1 MVLILDRA
9 ISTRAERL
17 RDAIIDMHIPAA
29 FTSITNGR
37 NLLPALFIVTFADAV
52 DEIRRM
58 ICYEDVP
65 VVVYGGGLV
74 HHALCVLQIAE
85 YDALLSYIRAEVERS
100 LQRLGMVRDGNVGC
114 FLPNGIYLTSVG
126 AFFRNMPLYLS
137 KRECEV
143 LRYLAY
149 AQMVDPEWYV
159 PARHIWKYVFPR
171 KHTFSTNTVSAQI
184 GNLNAKAIRNTDF
197 SLISLSRREGGYR
210 FAPHLPQGK
219 KAFAELFLFKDTEP
233 YVPEET
239 DIDLPQ
245 TDDAEELTESEP
257 K

>member
-17 RDAIIDMHIPAA
+17 RDTIIDMHIPAA
-29 FTSITNGR
+29 FTSIAKGR
-37 NLLPALFIVTFADAV
+37 ELLPAFFIITFADVV

-74 HHALCVLQIAE
+74 HQALGVLQIAE
-85 YDALLSYIRAEVERS
+85 YDALLSYISAEATRL
-100 LQRLGMVRDGNVGC
+100 LQQRGMVRDGNIGS
-114 FLPNGIYLTSVG
+114 FLPNGIYLTAVG

-137 KRECEV
+137 GRECEI
-143 LRYLAY
+143 LRYLVY
-149 AQMVDPEWYV
+149 AQMLDPEWYV

-197 SLISLSRREGGYR
+197 SLIELRRREGGYR
-210 FAPHLPQGK
+210 FAPQLPTTK
-219 KAFAELFLFKDTEP
+219 KAFAKSFLVRDTEP
-233 YVPEET
+233 YILEEA
-239 DIDLPQ
+239 DMDAPQ
-245 TDDAEELTESEP
+245 TDDAPEMAQASPE
-257 K
+257 

>member
-17 RDAIIDMHIPAA
+17 RDDIIDMHIPAA

-85 YDALLSYIRAEVERS
+85 TTRYCRISVRRLSDRS
-100 LQRLGMVRDGNVGC
+100 NDL
-114 FLPNGIYLTSVG
+114 
-126 AFFRNMPLYLS
+126 
-137 KRECEV
+137 
-143 LRYLAY
+143 
-149 AQMVDPEWYV
+149 EWC
-159 PARHIWKYVFPR
+159 ATAMSAVFC
-171 KHTFSTNTVSAQI
+171 
-184 GNLNAKAIRNTDF
+184 
-197 SLISLSRREGGYR
+197 
-210 FAPHLPQGK
+210 
-219 KAFAELFLFKDTEP
+219 
-233 YVPEET
+233 
-239 DIDLPQ
+239 Q
-245 TDDAEELTESEP
+245 TASI
-257 K
+257 